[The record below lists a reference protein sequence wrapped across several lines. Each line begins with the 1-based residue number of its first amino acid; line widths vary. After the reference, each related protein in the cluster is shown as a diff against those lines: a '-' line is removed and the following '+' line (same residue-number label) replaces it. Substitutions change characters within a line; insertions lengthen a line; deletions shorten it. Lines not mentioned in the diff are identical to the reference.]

1 MAFGDYV
8 RKGWDV
14 ARLKTDAI
22 QSLAEDKD
30 ALGPAIGILAIGG
43 ACGAFGMLNF
53 LGIIYMPILRIIAA
67 FIVIGIM
74 HFIATAFFSGK
85 GGFKNL
91 FAPLG
96 CATLVT
102 WIGVIPLIGPVLAM
116 LAGLWLLVVFVLGVE
131 IVHQID
137 RPKAIAVVAIPVVLG
152 AILVGVVVAV
162 VGISMLALAR

>member
-8 RKGWDV
+8 KKGWDV

-53 LGIIYMPILRIIAA
+53 LGIIYMPILRIIGA
-67 FIVIGIM
+67 FIMIGIM
-74 HFIATAFFSGK
+74 HFVATAFFSGK
-85 GGFKNL
+85 GEFKSL
-91 FAPLG
+91 FAPLA
-96 CATLVT
+96 CATLISWV
-102 WIGVIPLIGPVLAM
+102 GVIPLIGPVLAI

-131 IVHQID
+131 VVHQID
-137 RPKAIAVVAIPVVLG
+137 RPKAIAVVAIPVVIGAVLLG
-152 AILVGVVVAV
+152 IALAIVGV
-162 VGISMLALAR
+162 SMLALTR